1 MNLGLNGKVAMVAGA
16 SRGLGFAVARAL
28 AAEGVHV
35 SISSRNPDAIA
46 AAGSRIKAETGGD
59 VLAIAADVLSG
70 EAIARWHQATLDRFG
85 GLDLLFTNCGGPP
98 AGSTL
103 AFDDAAWQKA
113 FELILLSAVRMIRL
127 AVPSMVGRGGGSILL
142 PTSSAVKEPI
152 ANIALSN
159 ALRSSVAS
167 LAKTLAVELAPQKIR
182 VNHLVP
188 GRIATDRV
196 EEIDAINA
204 KKAGIAVEEQ
214 RKRMFAAIPMSR
226 YGDPQEFANAAVF
239 LLSGAASYITG
250 ASLQVDGG
258 MIRSVL

>member
-1 MNLGLNGKVAMVAGA
+1 MNLGLTGKVAMVAGA

-28 AAEGVHV
+28 TAEGVHV
-35 SISSRNPDAIA
+35 SISSRNADAIA
-46 AAGSRIKAETGGD
+46 AAGKTIGGN
-59 VLAIAADVLSG
+59 VLAMAADVLSAD
-70 EAIARWHQATLDRFG
+70 AIARWHQATIDRFG

-98 AGSTL
+98 AGLTL
-103 AFDDAAWQKA
+103 AFDDAAWQRA

-127 AVPSMVGRGGGSILL
+127 AVPSMIARGGGSIVL
-142 PTSSAVKEPI
+142 PTSSAGKEPI

-167 LAKTLAVELAPQKIR
+167 LAKTLAVELAGQRVR

-196 EEIDAINA
+196 EEIDQINA
-204 KKAGIAVEEQ
+204 KKAGVSVEEQ
-214 RKRMFAAIPMSR
+214 RKRMFATIPMSR
-226 YGDPQEFANAAVF
+226 YGDPGEFANAAVF
-239 LLSGAASYITG
+239 LLSGAAAYITG

>member
-1 MNLGLNGKVAMVAGA
+1 MNLGLKGKVAMVAGA

-28 AAEGVHV
+28 AAEGAHV
-35 SISSRNPDAIA
+35 SISSRNAEAIA
-46 AAGSRIKAETGGD
+46 AAAGRIEGD
-59 VLAIAADVLSG
+59 VLFTAADVLSG
-70 EAIARWHQATLDRFG
+70 EAIARWHQATIDRFG

-98 AGSTL
+98 AGATL

-127 AVPSMVGRGGGSILL
+127 AVPSMAARGGGSMVL

-167 LAKTLAVELAPQKIR
+167 LAKTLAVELAGQKIR

-204 KKAGIAVEEQ
+204 KKAGIGVEEQ
-214 RKRMFAAIPMSR
+214 RKRMFASIPMSR

-239 LLSGAASYITG
+239 LLSDAASYITG

-258 MIRSVL
+258 MIRGVL

>member
-1 MNLGLNGKVAMVAGA
+1 MNLGLKGKVAMVAGA

-28 AAEGVHV
+28 AAEGVRV
-35 SISSRNPDAIA
+35 SISSRNAEAIA
-46 AAGSRIKAETGGD
+46 AAAGRMEGD
-59 VLAIAADVLSG
+59 VFAMAADVLSG
-70 EAIARWHQATLDRFG
+70 EAIARWHQATIDRFG

-98 AGSTL
+98 AGATL
-103 AFDDAAWQKA
+103 AFDDAAWHKA

-127 AVPSMVGRGGGSILL
+127 AVPSMVARGGGSIVL

-167 LAKTLAVELAPQKIR
+167 LAKTLAVELAGQKIR

-204 KKAGIAVEEQ
+204 KKAGIGVEEQ
-214 RKRMFAAIPMSR
+214 RKRMFATIPMSR

-239 LLSGAASYITG
+239 LLSDAASYITG

-258 MIRSVL
+258 MIRGVL